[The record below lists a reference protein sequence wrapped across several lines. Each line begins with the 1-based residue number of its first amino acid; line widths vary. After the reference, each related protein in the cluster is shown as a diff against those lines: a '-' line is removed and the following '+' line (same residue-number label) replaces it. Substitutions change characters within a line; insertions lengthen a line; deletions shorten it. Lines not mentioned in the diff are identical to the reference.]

1 MFDPDLIVAWMAEH
15 QSGNLSRLVK
25 SVEWA
30 ASRDRKA
37 ARSWVAQLQRLG
49 IADIDWQADRWK
61 SRPCVLTSLPSNLK
75 TTLLSGAR
83 PVIAEEYISRGA
95 VVHREVSLDWQMPH
109 PSTVWWHLSG
119 SAERDELAT
128 SLGIRSEPCAADR
141 LADTLAVLKLGATT
155 APPTGRVADWFNPD
169 SLSFERIEVGAQPR
183 NGLYKG
189 HIDGNRTRYAIFN
202 GHDWYRSDRWEGA
215 YYVLSPNSH
224 PLVWRS
230 ESRYRTSS
238 SLGTLVVGRRM
249 HLPAAHAEAAILCT
263 GLPPR
268 LTGQATEYD
277 GVPFRVAEKIA
288 RSLRRKLETRDH
300 ACRT

>member
-25 SVEWA
+25 NVEWA

-61 SRPCVLTSLPSNLK
+61 SRSCVLTPLPGNLE

-95 VVHREVSLDWQMPH
+95 VVHREPSPDWQVPY
-109 PSTVWWHLSG
+109 PSTVWWHLG
-119 SAERDELAT
+119 RPGERDELAE
-128 SLGIRSEPCAADR
+128 SLGIRSETCAADR
-141 LADTLAVLKLGATT
+141 IAHALPRLKPGPPTS
-155 APPTGRVADWFNPD
+155 PPTGREADWFNPA
-169 SLSFERIEVGAQPR
+169 SLSFERIEVGARPR

-189 HIDGNRTRYAIFN
+189 LIDGNRTRYAIFD

-215 YYVLSPNSH
+215 YFVLSPNSH

-268 LTGQATEYD
+268 LTGQTTEYD
-277 GVPFRVAEKIA
+277 GVPFRIAEKIA
-288 RSLRRKLETRDH
+288 RSLRRKLET
-300 ACRT
+300 T